1 MAWSGLLAL
10 RDASGSSGAVFGSLI
25 LAAVLGV
32 AALVLWFIKKRSVT
46 PRGQDGPAVS
56 GGFTVEH
63 LESLHRAGQ
72 ISDEEFSRLRRQ
84 VLGLAARADSPP
96 SRSSSP
102 PADDDGK
109 SNKTDSYS

>member
-1 MAWSGLLAL
+1 MLWSGFLAL
-10 RDASGSSGAVFGSLI
+10 RDASGSSGAAIISLI
-25 LAAVLGV
+25 LAAFLGV
-32 AALVLWFIKKRSVT
+32 AALVLWFVKKRWT
-46 PRGQDGPAVS
+46 IPRRQDGSPIS
-56 GGFTVEH
+56 GGFTVER

-84 VLGLAARADSPP
+84 VLGLAGSGNSPP